1 MCVARYSTPPASTVS
16 VAAGPTW
23 MRPDEP
29 VGGCRLPW
37 KSLMASNCTL
47 VSCALAIDGNTN
59 NATSAAAIATTLL
72 ISLPSRRCL
81 AAWVAGFAE
90 S

>member
-1 MCVARYSTPPASTVS
+1 VRRQVLH
-16 VAAGPTW
+16 AAGVDRVGRAAGSTW
-23 MRPDEP
+23 MRPDEH

-59 NATSAAAIATTLL
+59 NATSAAAIATTL